1 MQARGGGDGAG
12 GGGEARPQRHAPL
25 PDHRQP
31 RARGQGKQYLVS
43 QSADSVVI
51 STPLQWVLNGRIIQ
65 NNSAPLHSRDPDQVY
80 VIEDLA
86 LAEGSLSSHV
96 TCSLGLK

>member
-1 MQARGGGDGAG
+1 M
-12 GGGEARPQRHAPL
+12 
-25 PDHRQP
+25 
-31 RARGQGKQYLVS
+31 
-43 QSADSVVI
+43 I

-86 LAEGSLSSHV
+86 LAEGSLSVHV
-96 TCSLGLK
+96 HVHWVLSEAVFIALFD